1 MATNFPASLDSLTNP
16 TSSDSLNSPSHSAQ
30 HANVNDAV
38 EALQLKVGIDSSADT
53 SSLEYRI
60 AQLEAAGSPIVKV
73 AAFTSSGTWTVPA
86 GVTYAVAHM
95 RGGGGGAGRNATA
108 GAGGDSSVA
117 FASGTVT
124 APGGNG
130 GVSEAIGSA
139 YTIQTFAGKP
149 NSGHAA
155 KYIRG
160 TQNMMVEATDDGA
173 YIVAGA
179 DVTPAASITVT
190 VGAGGTAGTSG
201 SAGGSGYV
209 WIEYQES

>member
-1 MATNFPASLDSLTNP
+1 MI
-16 TSSDSLNSPSHSAQ
+16 
-30 HANVNDAV
+30 
-38 EALQLKVGIDSSADT
+38 K
-53 SSLEYRI
+53 
-60 AQLEAAGSPIVKV
+60 KV
-73 AAFTSSGTWTVPA
+73 AAFTSTGSWTVPA
-86 GVTYAVAHM
+86 GVTYAIAHM
-95 RGGGGGAGRNATA
+95 RGGGGGAGQLATA

-130 GVSEAIGSA
+130 GVSEYIGTN
-139 YTIQTFAGKP
+139 YTARTFAGKP

-190 VGAGGTAGTSG
+190 VGAGGTAGTQG

-209 WIEYQES
+209 WIEYYEEA

>member
-86 GVTYAVAHM
+86 GVTYAVAHI
-95 RGGGGGAGRNATA
+95 RGGGGGCNDSTSNGTA
-108 GAGGDSSVA
+108 GGNSSVA
-117 FASGTVT
+117 FSGGTVT
-124 APGGNG
+124 ALGGLGMATAMIPPATNSAHAG
-130 GVSEAIGSA
+130 NNTGQGGIVAVANSVADVGVGVSA
-139 YTIQTFAGKP
+139 YAG
-149 NSGHAA
+149 A
-155 KYIRG
+155 
-160 TQNMMVEATDDGA
+160 E
-173 YIVAGA
+173 IVAG
-179 DVTPAASITVT
+179 DTVTPAASITVT
-190 VGAGGTAGTSG
+190 VGAGGTGT
-201 SAGGSGYV
+201 ANGGSGYV